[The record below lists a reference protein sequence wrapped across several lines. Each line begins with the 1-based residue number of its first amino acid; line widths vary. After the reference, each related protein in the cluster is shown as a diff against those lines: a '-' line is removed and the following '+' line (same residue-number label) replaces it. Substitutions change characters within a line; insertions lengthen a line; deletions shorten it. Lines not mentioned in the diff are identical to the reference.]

1 MSEQAVLWL
10 FGLLIGALFGLVAF
24 LAKIFWAKLNALDSG
39 ALAAFIAKDIERE
52 KAWWEW
58 RRSESDEKIRSRAE
72 VKERLDAHAAEIK
85 DMQRKIARLNG
96 APK

>member
-10 FGLLIGALFGLVAF
+10 FGVLLTALYGLIGF
-24 LAKIFWAKLNALDSG
+24 LAKIVWSKLNKIDSG
-39 ALAAFIAKDIERE
+39 ALASFIAKDMERE

-58 RRSESDEKIRSRAE
+58 RKSENDEKRQSRSE

>member
-10 FGLLIGALFGLVAF
+10 FGVLLTALYGLIGF
-24 LAKIFWAKLNALDSG
+24 LAKIVWSKLNKIDSG

-58 RRSESDEKIRSRAE
+58 RKAENDEKARARAE
-72 VKERLDAHAAEIK
+72 VKERLDAHAKAIK
-85 DMQRKIARLNG
+85 DIEYKVARLNG

>member
-10 FGLLIGALFGLVAF
+10 FGVLLTALFALVGF
-24 LAKIFWAKLNALDSG
+24 LAKIFWAKLSALDSG
-39 ALAAFIAKDIERE
+39 ALAAFIAKDAERE

-58 RRSESDEKIRSRAE
+58 RKADGDEKRQSRAE
-72 VKERLDAHAAEIK
+72 VKERLDSHAADIK

-96 APK
+96 AP

>member
-1 MSEQAVLWL
+1 MSQEAVLWL
-10 FGLLIGALFGLVAF
+10 LGGLLAALYGLIGF

-39 ALAAFIAKDIERE
+39 ALASFIAKDAERE

-58 RRSESDEKIRSRAE
+58 RKADGDEKRQSRTE
-72 VKERLDAHAAEIK
+72 VKERLDAHARSIK
-85 DMQRKIARLNG
+85 DIEHKVARLNG